1 MEITDVETYTLRLPI
16 GRTVGDSR
24 LSITDVYWV
33 VVELTTDDGSV
44 GTGWMG
50 SLGYGPDLL
59 ERFVDSQFAD
69 LLVGR
74 DPWHTEAIRA
84 DLRLRTIYY
93 GELGLS
99 AWPRS
104 AIDVALWDL
113 KAQAAGRPLYE
124 FTGGSD
130 PRVRAYASNMD
141 AHHDLE
147 TLRELLESQVEAG
160 FTAFKTKVGNRPLV
174 EEVDRLETVRE
185 AIGPDADLFVDA
197 NQAWTVDETITAVE
211 RLDSFD
217 LAWVEEPI
225 SEFDVDGHRRV
236 AEAIRPPLATGEMFY
251 RPERFDSLIENGGL
265 GVVQPDLVRGGGVT
279 GQLDVARRAASSH
292 LPFAPH
298 FYYAISAHLVSAVPT
313 GWIVEYIPEYD
324 VAPVLETPPTV
335 ADGYVELPDA
345 PGHGY
350 AVDPDA
356 REEFEVSFD

>member
-1 MEITDVETYTLRLPI
+1 MEITDVKTYTLRLPI

-33 VVELTTDDGSV
+33 VVELTADDGSV

-93 GELGLS
+93 GELGIS
-99 AWPRS
+99 AWPRA

-113 KAQAAGRPLYE
+113 KAQAAGQPLYR
-124 FTGGSD
+124 FLGGSD
-130 PRVRAYASNMD
+130 PHVNAYVSNMD
-141 AHHDLE
+141 AHHDLD
-147 TLRELLESQVEAG
+147 TLRELLASQVEEG
-160 FTAFKTKVGNRPLV
+160 FTAFKTKVGNKPLA
-174 EEVDRLETVRE
+174 EEVERLRVVRETV
-185 AIGPDADLFVDA
+185 GPDADLFVDA
-197 NQAWTVDETITAVE
+197 NQAWTISEAITVME
-211 RLDSFD
+211 RLDAFD
-217 LAWVEEPI
+217 VSWVEEPI
-225 SEFDVDGHRRV
+225 SEFDIDGHRRV
-236 AEAIRPPLATGEMFY
+236 AEAVRPPLATGEMFY
-251 RPERFDSLIENGGL
+251 RPERFGYLFENGGIE
-265 GVVQPDLVRGGGVT
+265 VAQPDLVRAGGVT
-279 GQLDVARRAASSH
+279 GQLDIARQAAAH
-292 LPFAPH
+292 DVPFAPH
-298 FYYAISAHLVSAVPT
+298 FYYAISAHLVSAAPT

-335 ADGYVELPDA
+335 ANGSVELPDA

-350 AVDPDA
+350 AIEPDA